1 MALNCAGTKF
11 DGKDVLLE
19 FALACGDVDP
29 ETLTWLPLGA
39 LRNKSQSI
47 SSDTVDATADD
58 SSGSFRDTLTTFKTF
73 ELSADGVT
81 KRDDGTTTN
90 QYVLFDHYI
99 TDPQPYVWFRL
110 TGPIKTVVAFCV
122 LTEFS
127 EEAPYDDVM
136 TYSVAASATARPG
149 AEESVIVSLTPVPV
163 TGVTVTPATAIVEI
177 GNTTNLDATVQP
189 LSAVQAVT
197 WMSGTPAVATVSA
210 SGVVTGVSA
219 GTSTI
224 TATSVSDP
232 GFNDTCEV
240 EVVTP

>member
-1 MALNCAGTKF
+1 MALNCAGSKF
-11 DGKDVLLE
+11 VGKDVLFE

-29 ETLTWLPLGA
+29 DTLTWLPLGA
-39 LRNKSQSI
+39 ARNKSQNI

-58 SSGSFRDTLTTFKTF
+58 SVGSFRDTLTTFKTF
-73 ELSADGVT
+73 EVSVDGVT

-90 QYVLFDHYI
+90 QYVLFNHYI
-99 TDPQPYVWFRL
+99 TDPQPYCWIRL

-136 TYSVAASATARPG
+136 TYSITASATARDGG
-149 AEESVIVSLTPVPV
+149 ADSVIVSLTPVAV
-163 TGVTVTPATAIVEI
+163 TGVTVSPATAIVEI
-177 GNTTNLDATVQP
+177 GNTTNLNATVQP
-189 LSAVQAVT
+189 NSAVQDVT
-197 WMSGTPAVATVSA
+197 WSSATPATATVDA
-210 SGVVTGVSA
+210 NGVVTGVAA
-219 GTSTI
+219 GTVVI

-232 GFNDTCEV
+232 LFSDTCSV

>member
-11 DGKDVLLE
+11 VGKDVLLE
-19 FALACGDVDP
+19 FALACGDVEP
-29 ETLTWLPLGA
+29 GTLSWMKLGA
-39 LRNKSQSI
+39 GRNKSINI

-73 ELSADGVT
+73 ELSVDGVT
-81 KRDDGTTTN
+81 RRDDGTSTN
-90 QYVLFDHYI
+90 QYVLLNHYI

-136 TYSVAASATARPG
+136 TYSITAPATARPG
-149 AEESVIVSLTPVPV
+149 EEESVIVSLTPVAV
-163 TGVTVTPATAIVEI
+163 TGVTVTPATAIVKV
-177 GNTTNLDATVQP
+177 GNTTNLLATVQP
-189 LSAVQAVT
+189 AAAVQAVT
-197 WMSGTPAVATVSA
+197 WSTSAPLVATVNS
-210 SGVVTGVSA
+210 SGTVSGVSA
-219 GTSTI
+219 GSATI

-232 GFNDTCEV
+232 TKSDTCT
-240 EVVTP
+240 VTVTV